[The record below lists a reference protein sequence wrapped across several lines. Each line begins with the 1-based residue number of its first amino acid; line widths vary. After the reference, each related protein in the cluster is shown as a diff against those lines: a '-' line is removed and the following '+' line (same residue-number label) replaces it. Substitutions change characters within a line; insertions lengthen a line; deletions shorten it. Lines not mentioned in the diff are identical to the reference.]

1 MASIELSTEEMS
13 LVAKVLESRLSR
25 LVTEINH
32 SDSRNFRED
41 LKQQALSIEDIL
53 LRLHKDPAR
62 KLA

>member
-41 LKQQALSIEDIL
+41 LKQQATSIEDIL
-53 LRLHKDPAR
+53 HRMHVDTTHT
-62 KLA
+62 LA